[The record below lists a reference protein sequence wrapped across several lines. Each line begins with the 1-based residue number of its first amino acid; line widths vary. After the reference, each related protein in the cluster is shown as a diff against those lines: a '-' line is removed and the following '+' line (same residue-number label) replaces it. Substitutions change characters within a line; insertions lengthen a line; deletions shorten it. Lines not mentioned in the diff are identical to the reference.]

1 MEDKAVTLNRFDEFV
16 RTNTWPGDNPA
27 RSALIRVS
35 ASMLACREWF
45 EAHGV
50 AYTAADLVA
59 MTRGLVL
66 RILRFDRLAVQAAPH
81 RAVSDQRLEI
91 VAVAGDGTGPG
102 RRPVVE

>member
-1 MEDKAVTLNRFDEFV
+1 MEDEAVTLNRFDEFV

-59 MTRGLVL
+59 MTR
-66 RILRFDRLAVQAAPH
+66 LA
-81 RAVSDQRLEI
+81 LEYELPDPI
-91 VAVAGDGTGPG
+91 EDIN
-102 RRPVVE
+102 RPF